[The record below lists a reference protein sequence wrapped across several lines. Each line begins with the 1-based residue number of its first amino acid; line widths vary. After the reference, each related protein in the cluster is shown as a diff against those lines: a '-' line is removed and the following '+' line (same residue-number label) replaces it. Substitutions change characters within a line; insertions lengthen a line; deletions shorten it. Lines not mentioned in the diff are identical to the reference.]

1 MSYRKSFLVF
11 VLAFAALTLGRSQEA
26 IGQEWDWGGP
36 APGSIDGGSTVLVY
50 KCDQGGQGTNT
61 LTQGATAKDPDIFTS
76 KGTVLCDFGKL
87 RGEVKGNDIL
97 CSYEL
102 TFTGDLWSC
111 VNTPAGA
118 VVTVKSTCDNV
129 KGVSGHLSC
138 AAQADNLPT
147 PHPSPNPGGMFP
159 AVTDLL
165 GISSKNE
172 CEQLFGKNTNTLF
185 TQATYAGQ
193 NCTDVMAITNTNEG
207 LKFGGL
213 TKTTTNVCHGDA
225 TITTTTTPVTVTPL
239 PVDCIP
245 QGSTTGNKSTSDIPN
260 LIETKCDASPQTWNA
275 DCSGNKDQGN
285 GRVCYLNGQA
295 GFASFDPTKLAAGTA
310 TLNGVP
316 VDKTKQGQALC
327 QIKDCNGDGVL
338 DFECSFPTCSGGN
351 AVAAPPL
358 ADALGELTMIT
369 SFSTTDASGL
379 TCTTTVA
386 TSGQL
391 P

>member
-26 IGQEWDWGGP
+26 MGQEFDWGGP

-50 KCDQGGQGTNT
+50 KCNQGGQGTNT
-61 LTQGATAKDPDIFTS
+61 LTQGATQGDPDIFHS
-76 KGTVLCDFGKL
+76 LGTVLCDFTGQ
-87 RGEVKGNDIL
+87 VKGNDIQ
-97 CSYEL
+97 CSYDL

-111 VNTPAGA
+111 VDTPAGA
-118 VVTVKSTCDNV
+118 VVTMKSTCDNV
-129 KGVSGHLSC
+129 NGVSGNLSC
-138 AAQADNLPT
+138 LAQPNNLPQ
-147 PHPSPNPGGMFP
+147 PGTFP
-159 AVTDLL
+159 GVTDLL
-165 GISSKNE
+165 GISSKSE
-172 CEQLFGKNTNTLF
+172 CEKLFGKNANTLF

-193 NCTDVMAITNTNEG
+193 TCSQVQFINNNEA

-213 TKTTTNVCHGDA
+213 TKTTTNVCHSDGGSFVNC
-225 TITTTTTPVTVTPL
+225 ITP
-239 PVDCIP
+239 
-245 QGSTTGNKSTSDIPN
+245 GNVKNISTSEIPN
-260 LIETKCDASPQTWNA
+260 LIETACDASPGTWNV

-285 GRVCYLNGQA
+285 GRVCYLNGQT

-316 VDKTKQGQALC
+316 VDTKQNKPLC

-338 DFECSFPTCSGGN
+338 DFECSFPTCTGSN

-379 TCTTTVA
+379 TCTTTVE

>member
-26 IGQEWDWGGP
+26 MGQESDWGGP

-50 KCDQGGQGTNT
+50 TCDQGGQGTNT
-61 LTQGATAKDPDIFTS
+61 LTQGATQGDPDIFTS
-76 KGTVLCDFGKL
+76 SGTVLCDFKGQ
-87 RGEVKGNDIL
+87 VKGNDIQ

-102 TFTGDLWSC
+102 TVTGDLWSC
-111 VNTPAGA
+111 VDTPAGA
-118 VVTVKSTCDNV
+118 VVTAKSTCSNV
-129 KGVSGHLSC
+129 NGVSGFLHC
-138 AAQADNLPT
+138 DAQGT
-147 PHPSPNPGGMFP
+147 FP
-159 AVTDLL
+159 EVTDLL
-165 GISSKNE
+165 GISSKSE
-172 CEQLFGKNTNTLF
+172 CEKLFGKNANTLF
-185 TQATYAGQ
+185 TQYTYTGQ
-193 NCTDVMAITNTNEG
+193 TCSQVQFINNNED

-213 TKTTTNVCHGDA
+213 TQTKTNVCHSDGGSSVNC
-225 TITTTTTPVTVTPL
+225 IT
-239 PVDCIP
+239 
-245 QGSTTGNKSTSDIPN
+245 QGNVQNISTSTIPN
-260 LIETKCDASPQTWNA
+260 LIETACDASPQTWNA

-285 GRVCYLNGQA
+285 GRVCYLNGQT

-327 QIKDCNGDGVL
+327 QIRDCNGDGVL
-338 DFECSFPTCSGGN
+338 DFECSFFTCSGGN
-351 AVAAPPL
+351 ATAAPPL

-386 TSGQL
+386 TSGQV